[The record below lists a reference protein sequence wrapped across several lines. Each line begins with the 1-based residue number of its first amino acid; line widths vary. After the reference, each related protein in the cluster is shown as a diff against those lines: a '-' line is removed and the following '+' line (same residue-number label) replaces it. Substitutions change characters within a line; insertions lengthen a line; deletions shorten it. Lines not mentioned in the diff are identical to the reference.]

1 MRDALTM
8 VFRSVR
14 AASSARLVC
23 MLRLKYICESE
34 KSSRAA
40 RRAVFRSEVF
50 GKEFRNLEESRMQYR
65 ECTGRA
71 ISACGAYH
79 RGVARCYPRRSCRRP
94 QARRGLGPV
103 QNCTGKFS
111 ILLMGCH
118 EGRVR
123 SLSFA
128 QGTVAGLLSS
138 LWA

>member
-1 MRDALTM
+1 MLQSLGSFERTDGVELVGVAVCLALDIVMRDALTM

-14 AASSARLVC
+14 AASSARFVC

-40 RRAVFRSEVF
+40 RRAVFGSEVF

-79 RGVARCYPRRSCRRP
+79 SPCRT
-94 QARRGLGPV
+94 QWFWFLAMHV
-103 QNCTGKFS
+103 YAAVC
-111 ILLMGCH
+111 
-118 EGRVR
+118 VR
-123 SLSFA
+123 ALA
-128 QGTVAGLLSS
+128 VR
-138 LWA
+138 